1 MKFVSKITI
10 SLMASALLGSSSLSF
25 ANAHEIPDCSVN
37 CPAPLIQMALLL
49 DTSNSM
55 DGLIDQTKSQLW
67 MLVNE
72 LGETSRHGITPRVE
86 LALYEY
92 GNTNISVSKGYIRQV
107 MSLTTD
113 LDGVSEKLF
122 ALKTQGGQEYA
133 GQVIT
138 AAVEELEWTDDPS
151 AMKLVIIAGNEPFTQ
166 GPVHYESACEGAK
179 KKGILIDTIHCG
191 NERTGIDTMWKAG
204 ADCGG
209 GIYMTID
216 QDEVAEYIRSPY
228 DDDILKFNQ
237 KLNKTYFGYGAM
249 GAQNKMRQEAQDTN
263 ARSMGFASSIARAKS
278 KSSALYDNSSWDLVD
293 AYKKDKSEVLELEDD
308 QLPDEL
314 KELSTDE
321 REVFIEKTIEER
333 DEIRNKIS
341 GLEKLRDE
349 YVQAEKAK
357 KAADGSGDEK
367 TIEQVL
373 INAVMAQ
380 AEEFGL
386 K

>member
-1 MKFVSKITI
+1 MIPFKKLLTSFATCVALGAI
-10 SLMASALLGSSSLSF
+10 SSASAT
-25 ANAHEIPDCSVN
+25 AHEIPDCSVN

-72 LGETSRHGITPRVE
+72 LGETSRHGITPKIE

-133 GQVIT
+133 GQVIST
-138 AAVEELEWTDDPS
+138 AIDELEWTDDPS

-166 GPVHYESACEGAK
+166 GPVHYESACAK
-179 KKGILIDTIHCG
+179 ARKKGILIDTIHCG

-216 QDEVAEYIRSPY
+216 QDEVAEYVPSPY
-228 DDDILKFNQ
+228 DDDILKLNQ
-237 KLNKTYFGYGAM
+237 KLNQTYFGFGAM
-249 GAQNKMRQEAQDTN
+249 GAQNKMRQETQDNN

-278 KSSALYDNSSWDLVD
+278 KSSKLYDNSSWDLVD
-293 AYKKDKSEVLELEDD
+293 AYKKNKSEVLKLETD
-308 QLPDEL
+308 QLPEEL
-314 KELSTDE
+314 KELSVEE
-321 REVFIEKTIEER
+321 RETFIRSKVEEREEISKKISELEALRDQHVREEKIKMSIDNADEGKTIE
-333 DEIRNKIS
+333 N
-341 GLEKLRDE
+341 
-349 YVQAEKAK
+349 
-357 KAADGSGDEK
+357 
-367 TIEQVL
+367 VL
-373 INAVMAQ
+373 INAVLSQ
-380 AEEFGL
+380 AGAFGL